1 MKLLCGTGPIQISQ
15 AWRAWSRH
23 QLTALAGSV
32 LTGSNQAPEC
42 VHLGTRSSKQEQN
55 KLFGIGTNHTPISA
69 AQPTNTFSSQRWK
82 VNTQF
87 SRYRVYFQKG
97 FTYPFC

>member
-42 VHLGTRSSKQEQN
+42 VHLGTRSSKQE
-55 KLFGIGTNHTPISA
+55 SVA
-69 AQPTNTFSSQRWK
+69 E
-82 VNTQF
+82 
-87 SRYRVYFQKG
+87 
-97 FTYPFC
+97 